1 MPTPTP
7 TTPTPTTKARE
18 VVDRLSQLGD
28 PVRIR
33 AVRVLEREELAV
45 GELAKVLQIPQSSA
59 SRHLKV
65 LSEGGW
71 LVRRPAGP
79 ATYYR
84 VVLDD
89 LPGDARAIWT
99 AVRDHAGRD
108 PEMLQDDARLGAVLD
123 ERMADSSGFFGRHAG
138 QWDDL
143 RAELFGR
150 RFTDQAL
157 LALINPDWVVAD
169 LGCGTGNFQGPRP
182 LAGRAGPQG
191 DPPGRARDARPDGP
205 PRPLRARSPS
215 RARRSPARCT

>member
-123 ERMADSSGFFGRHAG
+123 ERMADSSGFFGRPNWA
-138 QWDDL
+138 
-143 RAELFGR
+143 
-150 RFTDQAL
+150 
-157 LALINPDWVVAD
+157 
-169 LGCGTGNFQGPRP
+169 
-182 LAGRAGPQG
+182 
-191 DPPGRARDARPDGP
+191 ARKSA
-205 PRPLRARSPS
+205 SPS
-215 RARRSPARCT
+215 TRCPASWHSASATRQEAAQGREDHRAPST